1 MYFFKVEVSQINLFN
16 FTIILCLFII
26 GSEDVSH
33 MFYTKS
39 AVSAIAIDLSSI
51 IMDTKCLDTL
61 LNVGNLFLF
70 VEVELRNVL
79 KIDKS
84 RSFILIC

>member
-1 MYFFKVEVSQINLFN
+1 MFF
-16 FTIILCLFII
+16 
-26 GSEDVSH
+26 
-33 MFYTKS
+33 TKS
-39 AVSAIAIDLSSI
+39 AVSAIALDLSSI